1 MLHLNESVSKFHV
14 RFLLYGSFVTL
25 QQKNRVLA
33 NLDCN
38 CIPCLVINKIVGTMK
53 NLKYFTCMCVNSFVI
68 DHVYTV
74 IQSIRDPT

>member
-1 MLHLNESVSKFHV
+1 MLHLNESVSRFHV

-33 NLDCN
+33 PLDCN
-38 CIPCLVINKIVGTMK
+38 CIPCLVINRIVGNYEK
-53 NLKYFTCMCVNSFVI
+53 LKIFYMCVNSFVI